1 MRAVPIRTGKPR
13 LDHPRHL
20 RPCEPLK
27 YPLSGHPM
35 TDAGCHSDVA
45 WDAVRV
51 VVGAEMSS
59 RCLIV
64 VIGPVDPVDGRPSA
78 QVTSAIRGVDQSWT
92 RSGRRQVALLTP
104 TTRSQGVHVD
114 GARRPRREGDLSTGI
129 RRCPQPLWTTRHP
142 STGTRQHGRCRGG
155 VFHRFEHSGGR
166 NRASASTSGP
176 QRSSTSGVDSLWTT
190 PVNGVSS
197 TAA

>member
-27 YPLSGHPM
+27 CPLSGHPM
-35 TDAGCHSDVA
+35 KDAGCHSDVA

-64 VIGPVDPVDGRPSA
+64 VIGPVDPVGGRPSA

-92 RSGRRQVALLTP
+92 RSGRRQVDLLTP
-104 TTRSQGVHVD
+104 TARSQGVHVD
-114 GARRPRREGDLSTGI
+114 VVRRPRREGDLSTGI
-129 RRCPQPLWTTRHP
+129 RRCPQPLWTTSASLDRNA
-142 STGTRQHGRCRGG
+142 TARACRGG

-190 PVNGVSS
+190 PLNGVSS

>member
-1 MRAVPIRTGKPR
+1 MHRCDPPVSGRAVRAVPMRTGKPR

-20 RPCEPLK
+20 RACEPLK

-35 TDAGCHSDVA
+35 KDAGCHSDVA

-64 VIGPVDPVDGRPSA
+64 VIGPVDPVDGCPSP

-92 RSGRRQVALLTP
+92 RSGRRWVALLTP
-104 TTRSQGVHVD
+104 TARSQGVHVD
-114 GARRPRREGDLSTGI
+114 DARRPRRGCGLSTGI
-129 RRCPQPLWTTRHP
+129 RGFPQALWTIRHANAP
-142 STGTRQHGRCRGG
+142 TEEEVRCTGR
-155 VFHRFEHSGGR
+155 VFHRFEHSGG
-166 NRASASTSGP
+166 
-176 QRSSTSGVDSLWTT
+176 
-190 PVNGVSS
+190 
-197 TAA
+197 